1 MHVYMRILYNLRRD
15 DVHEMDE
22 GGTRLAAR
30 SGLEMLKIESTSAIV
45 AQRVRSGILDG
56 TFPPGT
62 QLAEIDLAA
71 QLGVSR
77 GPVREALQR
86 LIHEGL
92 ARSERNRGV
101 FVVDLDASDA
111 RDVYFVRS
119 VIETTAACRL
129 AKSRDEAA
137 IGRLEAVVEQME
149 AMKDQPWSALV
160 DIDLE
165 FHRVLV
171 SSAGSERLDRIFTTL
186 SAETTLCLL
195 YLERFYPDRIELV
208 AEHQGFISVIRAGDV
223 EVIEAVVDEHM
234 RAAIERI
241 TSDEAP

>member
-1 MHVYMRILYNLRRD
+1 
-15 DVHEMDE
+15 
-22 GGTRLAAR
+22 LAAG
-30 SGLEMLKIESTSAIV
+30 SGLEMLKIESTPAIV

-62 QLAEIDLAA
+62 QLAEIELAA

-111 RDVYFVRS
+111 RDVYFVRAL
-119 VIETTAACRL
+119 IEQTAAVRL
-129 AKSRDEAA
+129 AASGDETA
-137 IGRLEAVVEQME
+137 IGQLEAVVAQMD

-171 SSAGSERLDRIFTTL
+171 HSAGSERLDRIFTTL

-195 YLERFYPDRIELV
+195 YLERFYPDRLELV
-208 AEHQGFISVIRAGDV
+208 AEHEEFITVIRAGDLQA
-223 EVIEAVVDEHM
+223 IKAVVDEHM
-234 RAAIERI
+234 NAAMARI
-241 TSDEAP
+241 TGDDPADPADPATEPVRS